1 MGRVSKYKKIKACDI
16 TTRGKN
22 GAAGGT
28 NAGFASGWGYG
39 NDGRKAKKKSLTA
52 IHHQKRKA
60 MEKSKR
66 KQQQEPHGGQ
76 GHKERHF
83 NAAPPEEDEFD
94 LADLNTVKQHKRQR
108 LDHGLIT
115 VAPTAITPT
124 SDTAAA
130 AAAID
135 TPPIDTTPGDD
146 GNGVSASKWNNATN
160 DEALRE
166 ARFLKVVSRENTQQ
180 LMKQQSAQAPG
191 GKGNNNK
198 VAPIKGR
205 MEGESMRAF
214 ERRLREET
222 RLILRQEVKEGAGS
236 RNNANPEKYAKK
248 KEFLKNK
255 KAKKKAPKRSSRD
268 MDSDDD
274 EDDNHNYNANSGS
287 TGGSDGF
294 MTGERAVAAAAAAS
308 RSPAFGEQA
317 ERPPVFTLLPRGAR
331 ALEKARQAKTMMNKK
346 NVAAND
352 NGTKE
357 SKIEAEQRSMEA
369 MRNKVQAQY
378 ELIKARRKEAGDFH
392 L

>member
-1 MGRVSKYKKIKACDI
+1 MGRVSKYKKIKACDT

-22 GAAGGT
+22 GAGGGT
-28 NAGFASGWGYG
+28 NPGFAAGWGYG

-66 KQQQEPHGGQ
+66 KQQEEQQGG
-76 GHKERHF
+76 GGKGKAGHF
-83 NAAPPEEDEFD
+83 NAAPPEEDDFD
-94 LADLNTVKQHKRQR
+94 LKDLSTVKQHERQR
-108 LDHGLIT
+108 LDHGLTT
-115 VAPTAITPT
+115 VTPNAIAPT
-124 SDTAAA
+124 SAAA
-130 AAAID
+130 AAGD
-135 TPPIDTTPGDD
+135 TPPVATTPGDD
-146 GNGVSASKWNNATN
+146 GNGVPASKWNNATN

-166 ARFLKVVSRENTQQ
+166 ARFLKIVSRENIQQ
-180 LMKQQSAQAPG
+180 HMKQSAQAAAG
-191 GKGNNNK
+191 GNGNK

-222 RLILRQEVKEGAGS
+222 RLILRQEVREGAGS

-248 KEFLKNK
+248 KEFLNAK
-255 KAKKKAPKRSSRD
+255 KAKKKAPKRSARD

-274 EDDNHNYNANSGS
+274 DDDNNNYNATSGS
-287 TGGSDGF
+287 SGGSDGF
-294 MTGERAVAAAAAAS
+294 MTGERAVAAAAAAAS

-317 ERPPVFTLLPRGAR
+317 ERPPVFTVLPRGAR
-331 ALEKARQAKTMMNKK
+331 ALEKTRQAKIMMSKK
-346 NVAAND
+346 NIAAND

-357 SKIEAEQRSMEA
+357 SKIQAEQRSMEA

-378 ELIKARRKEAGDFH
+378 ELIKARRKQEGDFH